1 MWRRVYRLVKMEL
14 CLAALLLCMLANTIS
29 GTTQCSN
36 RFRDDERNHVDHDQD
51 DCDQDSPDQDNRDQ
65 DDRDHIQV
73 RRGHRRMVRGEEKG
87 QLDWSCSEMC

>member
-14 CLAALLLCMLANTIS
+14 CLAALFLCMLVNTIS

-36 RFRDDERNHVDHDQD
+36 RFCDDERNHVDRDQD
-51 DCDQDSPDQDNRDQ
+51 NCDQDNRDQ
-65 DDRDHIQV
+65 DDRDHIKV

>member
-1 MWRRVYRLVKMEL
+1 MLV
-14 CLAALLLCMLANTIS
+14 NTIS

-36 RFRDDERNHVDHDQD
+36 RFRDDERNHVDR
-51 DCDQDSPDQDNRDQ
+51 DQDNRDQ

>member
-1 MWRRVYRLVKMEL
+1 MWRRVYRLVKMGL
-14 CLAALLLCMLANTIS
+14 CLVALVLFMLVNTIS

-36 RFRDDERNHVDHDQD
+36 RFRDDERNHVDR
-51 DCDQDSPDQDNRDQ
+51 DQDNCDQ

-87 QLDWSCSEMC
+87 QFDRSCSEMC